1 MKMELSPEHLADQQ
15 EFRLFV
21 DRRVAPLADD
31 FDDCGRVSDE
41 LIQDLATAGYLGL
54 NISREFGGRGKDAIT
69 GGLLCE
75 QLGWGSCS
83 VLSLIVVHGMVA
95 HILGRWGTEAQQKQW
110 LPRLAS
116 GQVLA
121 AFALSE
127 PDVGSDAGGVKTSA
141 VLEQGWFTIN
151 GTKKWTS
158 FGLRADLYLT
168 FVRCGSKVAALLVER
183 GTPGLTVNGISAMS
197 GFRAAQM
204 ACLEFKDCRVPE
216 SNLIGRVGFGL
227 SHIAGFGLDYGRHCV
242 AWGGVGLAQA
252 CLEASLAYAAKR
264 TQFGR
269 PLKDHA
275 LIQEMLAN
283 MVTNTKAARA
293 LCWQEAYL
301 RETSNPQMILDA
313 AAAKYFAS
321 RVAVQA
327 ASDAVQIHGA
337 NGFSRDYPV
346 QRYFRDAKVLEV
358 IEGSNQIQQMMIA
371 RNAG

>member
-1 MKMELSPEHLADQQ
+1 MNMELDSGQLAAQE

-21 DRRVAPLADD
+21 DRDVAPLADE
-31 FDDCGRVSDE
+31 FDDCGRVSE
-41 LIQDLATAGYLGL
+41 ALLQALGATGYLGV
-54 NISREFGGRGKDAIT
+54 NIGREFGGRGLDAVT

-75 QLGWGSCS
+75 QVGRGSCS
-83 VLSLIVVHGMVA
+83 VLSLLVVHGMVA
-95 HILGRWGTEAQQKQW
+95 HILARWGTAAQQKEW

-116 GQVLA
+116 GEILA

-127 PDVGSDAGGVKTSA
+127 PEVGSDAGGVKTSA
-141 VLEQGWFTIN
+141 VLDQGWFTLN

-158 FGLRADLYLT
+158 FGLRANLYLT
-168 FVRCGSKVAALLVER
+168 FVRCGTRVAALLVDRE
-183 GTPGLTVNGISAMS
+183 TPGLSVSPISAMS

-204 ACLEFKDCRVPE
+204 AGLEFKDCRVPE
-216 SNLIGRVGFGL
+216 SRLIGRVGFGL
-227 SHIAGFGLDYGRHCV
+227 SHIAGSGLDYGRHCV

-252 CLEASLAYAAKR
+252 CLDASLAYAAKR
-264 TQFGR
+264 VQFGK
-269 PLKDHA
+269 PLREHP

-283 MVTNTKAARA
+283 MVTHVKAARA

-301 RETSNPQMILDA
+301 RQTANPQMILEGA
-313 AAAKYFAS
+313 VAKYFAS

-346 QRYFRDAKVLEV
+346 ARYFRDAKVLEV
-358 IEGSNQIQQMMIA
+358 IEGSSQIHQMMIA

>member
-1 MKMELSPEHLADQQ
+1 MNMELDSGQLAAQE

-21 DRRVAPLADD
+21 DRNVAPFADD
-31 FDDCGRVSDE
+31 FDDRGQVSDA
-41 LIQDLATAGYLGL
+41 LIQALGVGGYLGA
-54 NISREFGGRGKDAIT
+54 NISREFGGRAMDAVT

-75 QLGWGSCS
+75 QVGRGSCS
-83 VLSLIVVHGMVA
+83 LLSLLVVHGMVA
-95 HILGRWGTEAQQKQW
+95 HILARWGTEAQQKEW
-110 LPRLAS
+110 LPKLAS
-116 GQVLA
+116 GEILA

-127 PDVGSDAGGVKTSA
+127 PDVGSDAGGVKTAA
-141 VLEQGWFTIN
+141 VLDNGWFTLN

-158 FGLRADLYLT
+158 FGLRANLYLT
-168 FVRCGSKVAALLVER
+168 FVRCGTRVAALLVDRE
-183 GTPGLTVNGISAMS
+183 TPGLWVNPVSAMS

-216 SNLIGRVGFGL
+216 SRLIGRVGFGL
-227 SHIAGFGLDYGRHCV
+227 SHVAGSGLDYGRHGV

-252 CLEASLAYAAKR
+252 CLDASLAYAAKR
-264 TQFGR
+264 VQFGK
-269 PLKDHA
+269 PLREHP

-283 MVTNTKAARA
+283 MVTHVKAARA

-301 RETSNPQMILDA
+301 RQTANPQMILEGA
-313 AAAKYFAS
+313 VAKYFAS

-327 ASDAVQIHGA
+327 AADAVQIHGA

-346 QRYFRDAKVLEV
+346 ARYFRDAKVLEV
-358 IEGSNQIQQMMIA
+358 IEGSSQIHQMMIA

>member
-1 MKMELSPEHLADQQ
+1 MELSSEHLADQE
-15 EFRLFV
+15 EFRVFV
-21 DRRVAPLADD
+21 DGQVVPHADD
-31 FDDCGRVSDE
+31 FDDCGRVSDG
-41 LIQDLATAGYLGL
+41 LLQALGTAGYLGL
-54 NISREFGGRGKDAIT
+54 TVSQEFGGRGKDAIT

-75 QLGWGSCS
+75 QLGRGSCS

-116 GQVLA
+116 GQIKA

-141 VLEQGWFTIN
+141 VLDHGWFTIN

-183 GTPGLTVNGISAMS
+183 GTPGLAVNPISAMS

-227 SHIAGFGLDYGRHCV
+227 SHIAGSGLDFGRHCV

-264 TQFGR
+264 TQFGK

-275 LIQEMLAN
+275 LVQEMLAN

-301 RETSNPQMILDA
+301 RQTANPQMILDG

-321 RVAVQA
+321 RVAVQS

>member
-1 MKMELSPEHLADQQ
+1 MKMELAADQFGAQ
-15 EFRLFV
+15 EEFRLFV
-21 DRRVAPLADD
+21 DRSVAPFADE
-31 FDDCGRVSDE
+31 FDDCGRVSEE
-41 LIQDLATAGYLGL
+41 LIKALGAEGYLGA
-54 NISREFGGRGKDAIT
+54 NIGREFGGRAMDAIT
-69 GGLLCE
+69 GGLLYE
-75 QLGWGSCS
+75 QVGRGSCS
-83 VLSLIVVHGMVA
+83 VLSLLVVHGMVA
-95 HILGRWGTEAQQKQW
+95 QILGRWGTEAQQRQW
-110 LPRLAS
+110 LPKLAA
-116 GQVLA
+116 GGILA

-127 PDVGSDAGGVKTSA
+127 PEVGSDAAGVKAAA
-141 VLEQGWFTIN
+141 VPEPGWFTIN

-168 FVRCGSKVAALLVER
+168 FVRCGNRVAALLVER
-183 GTPGLTVNGISAMS
+183 GTPGLSVNPISAMS

-204 ACLEFKDCRVPE
+204 ACLEFKDCRVPQ
-216 SNLIGRVGFGL
+216 SHLVGRVGFGL
-227 SHIAGFGLDYGRHCV
+227 SHIAGSGLDYGRHCV

-252 CLEASLAYAAKR
+252 CLDASLAYAAKR
-264 TQFGR
+264 VQFGK
-269 PLKDHA
+269 PLKDHP

-283 MVTNTKAARA
+283 MSTHIKAARA

-301 RETSNPQMILDA
+301 RQTANPQMILEG

-358 IEGSNQIQQMMIA
+358 IEGSSQIQQMMIA
-371 RNAG
+371 RNLG

>member
-1 MKMELSPEHLADQQ
+1 MRMELTAEQLAAQAEYRRFVDQQ
-15 EFRLFV
+15 I
-21 DRRVAPLADD
+21 APFADD
-31 FDDCGRVSDE
+31 FDDQGQVPES
-41 LIQDLATAGYLGL
+41 LLQALGSAGYLGT
-54 NISREFGGRGKDAIT
+54 NISREHQGLGRDALT

-75 QLGWGSCS
+75 EIGRGSCS
-83 VLSLIVVHGMVA
+83 VLSLLVVHGMVA
-95 HILGRWGTEAQQKQW
+95 HVLGRWGTEAQQKQW

-116 GQVLA
+116 GQTLG

-127 PDVGSDAGGVKTSA
+127 PGVGSDAAGVTTSA
-141 VLEQGWFTIN
+141 VLDQGWFTLN

-168 FVRCGSKVAALLVER
+168 FVRSGSRVAALLVER
-183 GTPGLTVNGISAMS
+183 NTPGLTVTPIRGMS
-197 GFRAAQM
+197 GFKAAQM
-204 ACLEFKDCRVPE
+204 ACLEFRDCRVPE
-216 SNLIGRVGFGL
+216 AHLIGRVGFGL
-227 SHIAGFGLDYGRHCV
+227 SHIAGSGLDYGRHCV

-264 TQFGR
+264 TQFGK
-269 PLKDHA
+269 PLREHP

-283 MVTNTKAARA
+283 MVTQIKAARA

-301 RETSNPQMILDA
+301 RTTAQPQMILDG

-327 ASDAVQIHGA
+327 AADTVQIHGA

-346 QRYFRDAKVLEV
+346 ARYYRDAKVLEV